1 MGKMNALLTQATAA
15 IPPATPPPEAWGH
28 ETPATEEPPP
38 AQATATLDEVL
49 EAATQAARE
58 TEMETP
64 APTELPAPR
73 EPEPPVLRVVEPPVL
88 RVVEPTPLIRAVER
102 LHQGVQVELRAVK
115 AEVQGAASV
124 ARRQEDY
131 LREVQ
136 RAHNT
141 MATEWY
147 QIAEGLP
154 AIRGELERLA
164 ADLAAVRRTADEETR
179 ETITLQ
185 GREIAR
191 TLRQVRTAALG
202 AVVLVALVSLLAV
215 VLVAALAL
223 HGLHRPL

>member
-28 ETPATEEPPP
+28 DTPAEEPPP
-38 AQATATLDEVL
+38 TQATPALNDAR
-49 EAATQAARE
+49 EAASRAERDP
-58 TEMETP
+58 EMDTP
-64 APTELPAPR
+64 AVAEPPEPAEPR
-73 EPEPPVLRVVEPPVL
+73 EPEPPVLK
-88 RVVEPTPLIRAVER
+88 VVEPTPLIRAVER

-164 ADLAAVRRTADEETR
+164 ADLAEVRRTADEETR
-179 ETITLQ
+179 ATITMQ

-191 TLRQVRTAALG
+191 TLRRVRTAALG

-215 VLVAALAL
+215 ALVAALAL
-223 HGLHRPL
+223 HGLHQPL

>member
-15 IPPATPPPEAWGH
+15 IPPATPPPKAWGH
-28 ETPATEEPPP
+28 DTPATEEPPP
-38 AQATATLDEVL
+38 TQATATLDDAR
-49 EAATQAARE
+49 EAASRAERE
-58 TEMETP
+58 PAMDTP
-64 APTELPAPR
+64 EPAMDTLEPA
-73 EPEPPVLRVVEPPVL
+73 EPEPPVLRVVEPTPV
-88 RVVEPTPLIRAVER
+88 IRAVER

-179 ETITLQ
+179 ETITMQ
-185 GREIAR
+185 GREIER
-191 TLRQVRTAALG
+191 TLRRVRTAALR

-215 VLVAALAL
+215 ALVAALAL
-223 HGLHRPL
+223 HGLHQPI

>member
-1 MGKMNALLTQATAA
+1 MGKMDALLAQASAA

-28 ETPATEEPPP
+28 ETPVTGEPPP
-38 AQATATLDEVL
+38 TQSTATRDDAR
-49 EAATQAARE
+49 EAANRAARK
-58 TEMETP
+58 TEREP
-64 APTELPAPR
+64 PESGEPESG
-73 EPEPPVLRVVEPPVL
+73 EPEPPVLRVVEPTPV
-88 RVVEPTPLIRAVER
+88 IRAVER

-154 AIRGELERLA
+154 AIRGEVERLA
-164 ADLAAVRRTADEETR
+164 TELAEVRRTADEETR
-179 ETITLQ
+179 ETITMQ
-185 GREIAR
+185 GREIER
-191 TLRQVRTAALG
+191 TLRRVRTAALG

-215 VLVAALAL
+215 ALVAALAL
-223 HGLHRPL
+223 HGLQRPL

>member
-1 MGKMNALLTQATAA
+1 MDT
-15 IPPATPPPEAWGH
+15 PEPA
-28 ETPATEEPPP
+28 
-38 AQATATLDEVL
+38 
-49 EAATQAARE
+49 
-58 TEMETP
+58 
-64 APTELPAPR
+64 
-73 EPEPPVLRVVEPPVL
+73 EPEPPVLRVVEPTPV
-88 RVVEPTPLIRAVER
+88 IRAVER

-147 QIAEGLP
+147 QIAERLP
-154 AIRGELERLA
+154 AIRGELDHLA

-185 GREIAR
+185 GREIER
-191 TLRQVRTAALG
+191 TLHKVRTAALR

-215 VLVAALAL
+215 ALVAALAL

>member
-1 MGKMNALLTQATAA
+1 MGKMDVLLAQATAA

-28 ETPATEEPPP
+28 ETPATGEPPP
-38 AQATATLDEVL
+38 ASATATLDDAR
-49 EAATQAARE
+49 EAASRAVRE
-58 TEMETP
+58 TEMDTP
-64 APTELPAPR
+64 APV
-73 EPEPPVLRVVEPPVL
+73 EPEPEPLVLK
-88 RVVEPTPLIRAVER
+88 VVEPTPLIRAVER

-124 ARRQEDY
+124 ARCQEDY

-154 AIRGELERLA
+154 AIRGELECLA

-179 ETITLQ
+179 ETITMQ
-185 GREIAR
+185 GREIERA
-191 TLRQVRTAALG
+191 LRRVRTAALG
-202 AVVLVALVSLLAV
+202 AVVLVVLVSLLAV
-215 VLVAALAL
+215 ALVAALAL
-223 HGLHRPL
+223 HGLHQPI

>member
-28 ETPATEEPPP
+28 DTPATEEPPP

-49 EAATQAARE
+49 EAATRAARE

-64 APTELPAPR
+64 VPTESPEPR
-73 EPEPPVLRVVEPPVL
+73 EPEPPVLRVVEPTPV
-88 RVVEPTPLIRAVER
+88 IRAVER
-102 LHQGVQVELRAVK
+102 LHQGVQGELRAVK

-147 QIAEGLP
+147 KIAEGLP
-154 AIRGELERLA
+154 AIRGELECLA

-179 ETITLQ
+179 ATITMQ
-185 GREIAR
+185 GREIER
-191 TLRQVRTAALG
+191 TLRHVRIAALG

-215 VLVAALAL
+215 ALVAALAF

>member
-1 MGKMNALLTQATAA
+1 MGKMDALLTQATAA
-15 IPPATPPPEAWGH
+15 IPPATPAPEAG
-28 ETPATEEPPP
+28 EPPP
-38 AQATATLDEVL
+38 APAAATLDDARD
-49 EAATQAARE
+49 AASRAARE
-58 TEMETP
+58 MEMEPP
-64 APTELPAPR
+64 APAEPR
-73 EPEPPVLRVVEPPVL
+73 ESEPGEPEPPVLRVVEPTPV
-88 RVVEPTPLIRAVER
+88 IRAVER

-154 AIRGELERLA
+154 AIRGELKCLA
-164 ADLAAVRRTADEETR
+164 ADLAEVRRTADEETR
-179 ETITLQ
+179 ATITMQ
-185 GREIAR
+185 GCEIER

-215 VLVAALAL
+215 ALVAALAL
-223 HGLHRPL
+223 HGLHRPI

>member
-1 MGKMNALLTQATAA
+1 MGKMDALLVQASAA
-15 IPPATPPPEAWGH
+15 IPPASPPREAWGH
-28 ETPATEEPPP
+28 ETPATGEPPP
-38 AQATATLDEVL
+38 TQATATLDDAR
-49 EAATQAARE
+49 EAASRAARE
-58 TEMETP
+58 PAMDTP
-64 APTELPAPR
+64 EPA
-73 EPEPPVLRVVEPPVL
+73 EPEPPVLRVVEPTPV
-88 RVVEPTPLIRAVER
+88 IRAVER

-147 QIAEGLP
+147 QIAERLP
-154 AIRGELERLA
+154 AIRGELDHLA

-185 GREIAR
+185 GREIER
-191 TLRQVRTAALG
+191 TLHKVRTAALR

-215 VLVAALAL
+215 ALVAALAL

>member
-1 MGKMNALLTQATAA
+1 MGKMNALLAQATAA

-28 ETPATEEPPP
+28 DTPAPEEPPP
-38 AQATATLDEVL
+38 TQAPATLDEVV

-58 TEMETP
+58 TERE
-64 APTELPAPR
+64 APTPVEPREPR
-73 EPEPPVLRVVEPPVL
+73 EPEPPVVK
-88 RVVEPTPLIRAVER
+88 VVEPTPVIRAVER

-136 RAHNT
+136 RAHNA

-147 QIAEGLP
+147 QIAERLP
-154 AIRGELERLA
+154 AIRDELEHLA

-179 ETITLQ
+179 DTITMQ
-185 GREIAR
+185 GREIER
-191 TLRQVRTAALG
+191 TVRQVRTAALR
-202 AVVLVALVSLLAV
+202 AVILVALVSLLTVA
-215 VLVAALAL
+215 LVAALAL
-223 HGLHRPL
+223 HGLHRPT

>member
-1 MGKMNALLTQATAA
+1 MGKMDALLTQATAA
-15 IPPATPPPEAWGH
+15 IPPATPAPEAG
-28 ETPATEEPPP
+28 EPPP
-38 AQATATLDEVL
+38 APGQATLDDAR
-49 EAATQAARE
+49 EAANRATRE
-58 TEMETP
+58 TEREPP
-64 APTELPAPR
+64 APAEPR
-73 EPEPPVLRVVEPPVL
+73 EPESGEPEPPVLRVVEPTPV
-88 RVVEPTPLIRAVER
+88 IRAVER

-136 RAHNT
+136 RAHNA

-154 AIRGELERLA
+154 AIRGELEQLA

-191 TLRQVRTAALG
+191 TLRRVRTAALG

-223 HGLHRPL
+223 HGLQRPL

>member
-1 MGKMNALLTQATAA
+1 MDT
-15 IPPATPPPEAWGH
+15 PEPAE
-28 ETPATEEPPP
+28 PAEP
-38 AQATATLDEVL
+38 
-49 EAATQAARE
+49 
-58 TEMETP
+58 
-64 APTELPAPR
+64 PAPR
-73 EPEPPVLRVVEPPVL
+73 EPEPPVLRVVEPTPV
-88 RVVEPTPLIRAVER
+88 IRAVER
-102 LHQGVQVELRAVK
+102 LHQGVQGELRAVK

-154 AIRGELERLA
+154 AIRGELEQLA

-179 ETITLQ
+179 ATITMQ
-185 GREIAR
+185 GREIER
-191 TLRQVRTAALG
+191 TLRRVRTAALG

-215 VLVAALAL
+215 ALVAALAL
-223 HGLHRPL
+223 HGLQRPL

>member
-1 MGKMNALLTQATAA
+1 MGKMDALLTQATAA
-15 IPPATPPPEAWGH
+15 IPPASPPPEAWGH
-28 ETPATEEPPP
+28 ETPATGEPPP
-38 AQATATLDEVL
+38 TQATATLDDAR
-49 EAATQAARE
+49 EAASRAARE
-58 TEMETP
+58 PEMDTP
-64 APTELPAPR
+64 APA
-73 EPEPPVLRVVEPPVL
+73 EPELPVL
-88 RVVEPTPLIRAVER
+88 RVVEPTPVIRAVER

-136 RAHNT
+136 RAHNA

-154 AIRGELERLA
+154 AIRGELEQLA

-179 ETITLQ
+179 ATITMQ

-191 TLRQVRTAALG
+191 TLRQVRTAALV

-215 VLVAALAL
+215 ALVAALAL

>member
-1 MGKMNALLTQATAA
+1 MGKMNALLAQATAA
-15 IPPATPPPEAWGH
+15 IPPEALVPSGESADKTPPDTTGP
-28 ETPATEEPPP
+28 TP
-38 AQATATLDEVL
+38 AQATATLDDAM
-49 EAATQAARE
+49 EAASRAARE
-58 TEMETP
+58 TARETP
-64 APTELPAPR
+64 APTESPAPR
-73 EPEPPVLRVVEPPVL
+73 EPEPPVLRVVEPTPV
-88 RVVEPTPLIRAVER
+88 IRAVER

-147 QIAEGLP
+147 QIAERLP
-154 AIRGELERLA
+154 AIRGELEHLA

-179 ETITLQ
+179 ETITMQ

-191 TLRQVRTAALG
+191 TLRQVRIAALG

-215 VLVAALAL
+215 ALVAALAL
-223 HGLHRPL
+223 HGLHQPL

>member
-1 MGKMNALLTQATAA
+1 MGKMDALLVQASAA
-15 IPPATPPPEAWGH
+15 IPPASPPPEV
-28 ETPATEEPPP
+28 EEPPP
-38 AQATATLDEVL
+38 APGPATLDDAMEV
-49 EAATQAARE
+49 ANRAARE
-58 TEMETP
+58 TAM
-64 APTELPAPR
+64 
-73 EPEPPVLRVVEPPVL
+73 EPPESGEPEPPVL

-154 AIRGELERLA
+154 AIRGELEHLA

-179 ETITLQ
+179 ETITMQ

-191 TLRQVRTAALG
+191 TLRRVRTAALG

-215 VLVAALAL
+215 SLVAALAL
-223 HGLHRPL
+223 HGLHQPL

>member
-1 MGKMNALLTQATAA
+1 MGKMDALLTQATAA
-15 IPPATPPPEAWGH
+15 IPPATPAPEAG
-28 ETPATEEPPP
+28 ETPP
-38 AQATATLDEVL
+38 APGPATLDDAR
-49 EAATQAARE
+49 EAASRAARE
-58 TEMETP
+58 TAMEP
-64 APTELPAPR
+64 PESGEPESGEPESG
-73 EPEPPVLRVVEPPVL
+73 EPEPPVLRVVEPTPV
-88 RVVEPTPLIRAVER
+88 IRAVER

-147 QIAEGLP
+147 KIAEGLP

-164 ADLAAVRRTADEETR
+164 ADLAEVRRTADEETR
-179 ETITLQ
+179 ETITMQ
-185 GREIAR
+185 GREIER
-191 TLRQVRTAALG
+191 TLRRVRTAALG

-215 VLVAALAL
+215 ALVAALAL

>member
-28 ETPATEEPPP
+28 DTPATEEPPP

-49 EAATQAARE
+49 EAATRAARE
-58 TEMETP
+58 TAMETSAP
-64 APTELPAPR
+64 AEPR
-73 EPEPPVLRVVEPPVL
+73 EPEPWEPEPPVLRVVEPTPV
-88 RVVEPTPLIRAVER
+88 IRAVER
-102 LHQGVQVELRAVK
+102 LHQGVQGELRAVK

-154 AIRGELERLA
+154 AIRGEVEHLA
-164 ADLAAVRRTADEETR
+164 ADLAEVRRTADEETR
-179 ETITLQ
+179 ETITMQ
-185 GREIAR
+185 GREIER
-191 TLRQVRTAALG
+191 TLRQVRIAALG

-215 VLVAALAL
+215 ALVAALAF

>member
-1 MGKMNALLTQATAA
+1 MGKMDALLTQATAA
-15 IPPATPPPEAWGH
+15 IPPATPAPEAG
-28 ETPATEEPPP
+28 ELTPV
-38 AQATATLDEVL
+38 QATLDEVL
-49 EAATQAARE
+49 EAASRAARE
-58 TEMETP
+58 TEMEPPPP
-64 APTELPAPR
+64 AEPRESEPR
-73 EPEPPVLRVVEPPVL
+73 EPEPPVLRVVEPTPV
-88 RVVEPTPLIRAVER
+88 IRAVER
-102 LHQGVQVELRAVK
+102 LHQGVQAELRAVK

-154 AIRGELERLA
+154 AIRDEVGRLA

-179 ETITLQ
+179 ETITMQ
-185 GREIAR
+185 GREIER

-215 VLVAALAL
+215 ALVAALAL

>member
-1 MGKMNALLTQATAA
+1 MGKMDALLAQATAA
-15 IPPATPPPEAWGH
+15 IPPATPPPEAG
-28 ETPATEEPPP
+28 EPPT
-38 AQATATLDEVL
+38 QATATLDEVL
-49 EAATQAARE
+49 EAASRAARE
-58 TEMETP
+58 TAMETP
-64 APTELPAPR
+64 APTESPASR
-73 EPEPPVLRVVEPPVL
+73 EPEPAVLK
-88 RVVEPTPLIRAVER
+88 VVEPTPVIRAVER

-154 AIRGELERLA
+154 AIRGELECLA
-164 ADLAAVRRTADEETR
+164 ADLAEVRRTADEETR
-179 ETITLQ
+179 ATITMQ

-191 TLRQVRTAALG
+191 TLRRVRTAALG

-215 VLVAALAL
+215 ALVAALAL

>member
-1 MGKMNALLTQATAA
+1 MGKMDALLTQATAA
-15 IPPATPPPEAWGH
+15 IPPATPAPEAG
-28 ETPATEEPPP
+28 EPPP
-38 AQATATLDEVL
+38 APATATLDDAR
-49 EAATQAARE
+49 EAANRAARE
-58 TEMETP
+58 TAMEP
-64 APTELPAPR
+64 PESGEPESG
-73 EPEPPVLRVVEPPVL
+73 EPEPPVLRVVEPTPV
-88 RVVEPTPLIRAVER
+88 IRAVER

-179 ETITLQ
+179 ETITMQ
-185 GREIAR
+185 GREIER
-191 TLRQVRTAALG
+191 TLRRVRTAALG

-215 VLVAALAL
+215 ALVAALAL

>member
-1 MGKMNALLTQATAA
+1 MGKMDALLVQATAA
-15 IPPATPPPEAWGH
+15 IPPVTPPPEV
-28 ETPATEEPPP
+28 EEPPP
-38 AQATATLDEVL
+38 APGPATLDDAM
-49 EAATQAARE
+49 EAANRAARE
-58 TEMETP
+58 TAM
-64 APTELPAPR
+64 
-73 EPEPPVLRVVEPPVL
+73 EPPESGEPEPPVL

-154 AIRGELERLA
+154 AIRGELDRLG
-164 ADLAAVRRTADEETR
+164 ADLAEVRRTADEETR
-179 ETITLQ
+179 ETITMQ
-185 GREIAR
+185 GREIER
-191 TLRQVRTAALG
+191 TLRRVRTAALG
-202 AVVLVALVSLLAV
+202 AIVLVALVSLLAV
-215 VLVAALAL
+215 ALVAALAL

>member
-1 MGKMNALLTQATAA
+1 MGKTDALLVQASAA
-15 IPPATPPPEAWGH
+15 IPPATPPPEV
-28 ETPATEEPPP
+28 EEPPP
-38 AQATATLDEVL
+38 APGPATLDDAM
-49 EAATQAARE
+49 EAANRAARE
-58 TEMETP
+58 TAMEP
-64 APTELPAPR
+64 PESGEPESG
-73 EPEPPVLRVVEPPVL
+73 EPEPPVLRVVEPTPV
-88 RVVEPTPLIRAVER
+88 IRAVER

-147 QIAEGLP
+147 KIAEGLP

-164 ADLAAVRRTADEETR
+164 ADLAEVRRTADEETR
-179 ETITLQ
+179 ATITMQ

-215 VLVAALAL
+215 ALVAALAL
-223 HGLHRPL
+223 HGLQRPL

>member
-1 MGKMNALLTQATAA
+1 MGKMDALLVQASAA

-28 ETPATEEPPP
+28 ETPEAGGPPP
-38 AQATATLDEVL
+38 APATATLDDAM
-49 EAATQAARE
+49 EAANRAARA
-58 TEMETP
+58 TAMEP
-64 APTELPAPR
+64 PEPVEPR
-73 EPEPPVLRVVEPPVL
+73 EPEPREPEPPVL

-154 AIRGELERLA
+154 AIRGELECLA
-164 ADLAAVRRTADEETR
+164 ADLAEVRRTADEETR
-179 ETITLQ
+179 ATITMQ
-185 GREIAR
+185 GREIER
-191 TLRQVRTAALG
+191 TLRRVRTAALR
-202 AVVLVALVSLLAV
+202 AVVLVALVSLVTVA
-215 VLVAALAL
+215 LVAALAL

>member
-1 MGKMNALLTQATAA
+1 MGKMDALLAQASAA
-15 IPPATPPPEAWGH
+15 IPPASPPREAWGH
-28 ETPATEEPPP
+28 ETPVTGEPPP
-38 AQATATLDEVL
+38 TQATATLDDAR
-49 EAATQAARE
+49 EAASRAERE
-58 TEMETP
+58 PAMDTP
-64 APTELPAPR
+64 EPAMDTPEPA
-73 EPEPPVLRVVEPPVL
+73 EPEPAVL
-88 RVVEPTPLIRAVER
+88 RVVEPTPVIRAVER
-102 LHQGVQVELRAVK
+102 LHQGVQAELRAVK

-147 QIAEGLP
+147 QIAERLP
-154 AIRGELERLA
+154 AIRGELEHLA

-179 ETITLQ
+179 ATITLQ
-185 GREIAR
+185 GREIER
-191 TLRQVRTAALG
+191 TLRRVRTAALG

-215 VLVAALAL
+215 ALVAALAL

>member
-73 EPEPPVLRVVEPPVL
+73 EPEPPVLRVVEP
-88 RVVEPTPLIRAVER
+88 TPLIRAVER

-154 AIRGELERLA
+154 AIRGELECLA
-164 ADLAAVRRTADEETR
+164 ADLAEVRRTADEETR
-179 ETITLQ
+179 ATITMQ
-185 GREIAR
+185 GREIER
-191 TLRQVRTAALG
+191 TLRRVRTAALG

-215 VLVAALAL
+215 ALVAALAF

>member
-1 MGKMNALLTQATAA
+1 MGKMDALLVQATAA
-15 IPPATPPPEAWGH
+15 IPPATPPPEV
-28 ETPATEEPPP
+28 EEPPP
-38 AQATATLDEVL
+38 APGPATLDDAM
-49 EAATQAARE
+49 EAANRTARE
-58 TEMETP
+58 TAMEP
-64 APTELPAPR
+64 PESG
-73 EPEPPVLRVVEPPVL
+73 EPEPPVLRVVEPTPV
-88 RVVEPTPLIRAVER
+88 IRAVER

-154 AIRGELERLA
+154 AIRGELDCLA
-164 ADLAAVRRTADEETR
+164 ADLAEVRRTADEETR
-179 ETITLQ
+179 ATITMQ
-185 GREIAR
+185 GREIER
-191 TLRQVRTAALG
+191 TLRQVRIAALG

-215 VLVAALAL
+215 ALVAALAF

>member
-1 MGKMNALLTQATAA
+1 MGKMDALLTQATAA
-15 IPPATPPPEAWGH
+15 IPPALPPREAWGH
-28 ETPATEEPPP
+28 ETPVTGEPSPT
-38 AQATATLDEVL
+38 QSTATLDDAR
-49 EAATQAARE
+49 EAASRAERE
-58 TEMETP
+58 PAMDTP
-64 APTELPAPR
+64 EPR
-73 EPEPPVLRVVEPPVL
+73 EPEPPVLRVVEPTPV
-88 RVVEPTPLIRAVER
+88 IRAVER
-102 LHQGVQVELRAVK
+102 LHQGVQAELRAVK

-147 QIAEGLP
+147 KIAEGLP

-179 ETITLQ
+179 ETITMQ
-185 GREIAR
+185 GREIER
-191 TLRQVRTAALG
+191 TLRRVRTAALG

-215 VLVAALAL
+215 ALVAALAL

>member
-1 MGKMNALLTQATAA
+1 MGKMDALLVQASAA
-15 IPPATPPPEAWGH
+15 IPPASPPPEAWGH
-28 ETPATEEPPP
+28 ETPATGEPPLT
-38 AQATATLDEVL
+38 QATATPDDAR
-49 EAATQAARE
+49 EAASRAARE
-58 TEMETP
+58 PAMDTP
-64 APTELPAPR
+64 APA
-73 EPEPPVLRVVEPPVL
+73 EPEPPVLRVVEPTPV
-88 RVVEPTPLIRAVER
+88 IRAVER

-115 AEVQGAASV
+115 AEVQGAANV

-154 AIRGELERLA
+154 ALRGELECLV
-164 ADLAAVRRTADEETR
+164 ADLAEVRRTADEETR
-179 ETITLQ
+179 ETITMQ
-185 GREIAR
+185 GREIER

-215 VLVAALAL
+215 ALVAALAL
-223 HGLHRPL
+223 HGLSRPL

>member
-1 MGKMNALLTQATAA
+1 MGKMDALLVQATAA
-15 IPPATPPPEAWGH
+15 IPPATPPPEV
-28 ETPATEEPPP
+28 EEPPP

-49 EAATQAARE
+49 EAASRAARE
-58 TEMETP
+58 TERETP
-64 APTELPAPR
+64 ESG
-73 EPEPPVLRVVEPPVL
+73 EPESGELEPPVL
-88 RVVEPTPLIRAVER
+88 RVVEPTPVIRAVER
-102 LHQGVQVELRAVK
+102 LHQGVQAELRAVK

-147 QIAEGLP
+147 KIAEGLP
-154 AIRGELERLA
+154 AIRGELECLA

-179 ETITLQ
+179 DTITMQ

-191 TLRQVRTAALG
+191 TVRQVRTAALG

-215 VLVAALAL
+215 ALVAALAL
-223 HGLHRPL
+223 HGLPRPL

>member
-1 MGKMNALLTQATAA
+1 MGKMNELLVQATAA

-28 ETPATEEPPP
+28 ETLATEEPPP
-38 AQATATLDEVL
+38 TQATAMLDEVV

-58 TEMETP
+58 TAMDTL
-64 APTELPAPR
+64 AVA
-73 EPEPPVLRVVEPPVL
+73 EPPKPAEPRDPEPPVL
-88 RVVEPTPLIRAVER
+88 RVVEPTPVIRAVER

-115 AEVQGAASV
+115 AEVQGAVSV

-136 RAHNT
+136 RAHNA

-147 QIAEGLP
+147 QIAEALP
-154 AIRGELERLA
+154 AIRGELEQLG

-179 ETITLQ
+179 DTITMQ
-185 GREIAR
+185 GREIER
-191 TLRQVRTAALG
+191 TVRQVRTAALR
-202 AVVLVALVSLLAV
+202 AVVLVALVSLLTV

-223 HGLHRPL
+223 HGLHQPL

>member
-1 MGKMNALLTQATAA
+1 MGKMDALLVQASAA
-15 IPPATPPPEAWGH
+15 IPPASPPPEAWGH
-28 ETPATEEPPP
+28 ETPATGEPPP
-38 AQATATLDEVL
+38 TQATATRDDAM
-49 EAATQAARE
+49 EAASRAARE
-58 TEMETP
+58 TEMETS
-64 APTELPAPR
+64 APVEPREPEPR
-73 EPEPPVLRVVEPPVL
+73 EPEPPVLRVVEPTPV
-88 RVVEPTPLIRAVER
+88 IRAVER

-154 AIRGELERLA
+154 AIRGELEHLA
-164 ADLAAVRRTADEETR
+164 ADLAEVRRTADEETR
-179 ETITLQ
+179 ETITMQ

-223 HGLHRPL
+223 HGLHQPL